1 MAPHTFD
8 LMEEERPEVYERIP
22 WETLD
27 KKGGNLQW
35 MVYAVA
41 GAVVLGAL
49 AYSFMRNQPTV
60 PPPPEAVA
68 TTAPVTTAT
77 SNMGITPSTVAS
89 PVVVAEADLY
99 AVDPELL
106 ADQAAAHAEWF
117 AVEYVAVDGAEQSR
131 ELLASLLPDGIPL
144 PEAPEGT
151 QVFVDWAGALSV
163 TPTGPALFDVE
174 ILVRSLLSAGEN
186 GFVRQPPLVVGVE
199 VSVGDDGRAR
209 VTGAPTLTAVD
220 PASPAHGMLG
230 EVPGELVAR
239 METDYGT
246 VIGGTQDDDGTWRV
260 VVMSEGADGVR
271 RPVTVIP

>member
-1 MAPHTFD
+1 
-8 LMEEERPEVYERIP
+8 MEEERPEVYERIP

-27 KKGGNLQW
+27 RKSGDRQW

-49 AYSFMRNQPTV
+49 AYSFMRNQPMV
-60 PPPPEAVA
+60 SPQSEAVV
-68 TTAPVTTAT
+68 TTAPATTVT
-77 SNMGITPSTVAS
+77 SSMGITPSTVAS

-117 AVEYVAVDGAEQSR
+117 AVEFVSVDGAERSR
-131 ELLASLLPDGIPL
+131 ELLTSLLPEGIPL

-163 TPTGPALFDVE
+163 TQTGPALFDVE
-174 ILVRSLLSAGEN
+174 ILVRSLLSTGEG
-186 GFVRQPPLVVGVE
+186 GFVRQPPLVVIVE
-199 VSVGDDGRAR
+199 VSVGDDGKAR
-209 VTGAPTLTAVD
+209 VTGAPTLAAVD
-220 PASPAHGMLG
+220 PASPARGLLG
-230 EVPGELVAR
+230 EVPADLVDR
-239 METDYGT
+239 VETEYGT
-246 VIGGTQDDDGTWRV
+246 VVGGHQDDDGTWRV
-260 VVMSEGADGVR
+260 VVMSQGSDGVR